1 MGKTFI
7 QIIRKNIFEHVSLFL
22 IFMAFGCSQ
31 ECLNVDGVDDKT
43 EKNKQ
48 LTTLQQVVD
57 NVNAGEEI
65 DLAEYENLTDYN
77 AVINKQLTIK
87 NGSLSNAKLLVD
99 SENVKLDKVKK
110 VSVTTLSG
118 SSLTI
123 IDSKLD
129 DLLLLGRSDS
139 NSDSSR
145 SSNLHFLVKE
155 SSVTMS
161 GTSTVENV
169 TMNFCKAKLKI
180 SGESV
185 AKTVNVLDDA
195 TVSGKIE
202 KLVVDELNTAVTLE
216 NADVANVI
224 MNGFNSQLAVLD
236 TTTVL
241 KNVSINTECK
251 ILCNVAIEGE
261 SQMEFTSDGQ
271 LTVVD
276 MTEKPQL
283 VSLSVLS
290 KPTNIFSDNDE
301 IDFTGLKVGG
311 LYENVSSKVYTGVGE
326 EENKEA
332 FMKLE
337 TDYDVEVISDENGII
352 TVRVSKD
359 GKECI
364 FEMLDSEKIA
374 KYTVKHCQENIEN
387 EKYEIIVI
395 DDNETKTGKVGE
407 LTNAEAKTYEG
418 YTVEP
423 IEQVEIKADGSTIV
437 YVKYK
442 RKTVTL
448 TLNLDGGEIGGK
460 SEMTISGKYGA
471 KVPEVK
477 SPTKDG
483 YEFAGWNP
491 QLPETFPAEST
502 TYMAKWAGEGDY
514 IIKYELNGGT
524 NADSNPASYNEETL
538 PITLADATKEDY
550 IFGGWYKDEAYTEEN
565 KVTEILEVSTG
576 NITLYAKWIA
586 RTLEHKFKDGY
597 SNQNNAN
604 ASGVSYNTDKGY
616 GVVTVHSPESSGSV
630 WDYYIKSE
638 DIKFQAGKNYTVSV
652 DLKADKTS
660 VVAIAAARADM
671 FFTVGTEWT
680 TCTFETGYLETE
692 ILNEEQKCITIGS
705 GLVGTLSI
713 SNLVIT
719 ETEGN
724 DNLPTLSFF
733 IEKAGIDTYLAS
745 NFTTKNIIEVEKAKD
760 VETETKILGYKLT
773 LNSTGV
779 SLQLRDYAPVSE
791 NKLNRAIFNLKTD
804 NSELTSAVVASVD
817 NLPNDYVNYWNG
829 ASVIGENKDCEVCF
843 PSYSEETSGLEQ
855 CAVEGIIK
863 DKQTAGN
870 TITITNF
877 EISNVAD
884 LANTGK
890 TFAISINDNF
900 NYSDTLPFTQEVT
913 VPAENSKE
921 ATFDVLLGNKVE
933 SGDSFNWDNVTRFL
947 YQKTSDEFIDNSNV
961 VKYVIAGDQNSPTY
975 KLVNTSTESDVTCI
989 ITLTKDLK
997 VEIKEK
1003 GDVGSQ
1009 ANPITDWETLS
1020 QLLMGNSTNEEVT
1033 LYVAGE
1039 FHVSSILQTCS
1050 PANIIPVGN
1059 VKFTRGKDVD
1069 DDDFSSFMFQHED
1082 AMNLALGS
1090 EAGIIT
1096 FSEDEVQTG
1105 STFIDSSAE
1114 SLTLTNCVF
1123 QNSFDDTEDIR
1134 ISGSATAVYLN
1145 GTINIGNIFF
1155 SFSEVTP
1162 IYVGNLSAD
1171 SLIGITLSEP
1181 ENMLGKTILQPIEG
1195 NTVNLTNFKLLNDD
1209 YTITNDFKIAEVSTE
1224 LTVNLQDEN
1233 IGNIINNFIN
1243 SVGTEGTVKVDGEI
1257 SEGSTVMADI
1267 CTAFKNGSQE
1277 ARINLDLSGV
1287 TGLSEIPESAFED
1300 CKNLVNITLPDC
1312 LVDIGDKAFLNCE
1325 NLEYTEY
1332 SNGYYLGNADNLY
1345 LAFMSSKEATVT
1357 SIEINNATKIIA
1369 ASAFAYC
1376 NELAKINIPNSVVTI
1391 GAQSFYNCFAL
1402 TSITIP
1408 SSVTK
1413 IGVQAFYRITDNCD
1427 VSYPSVSFEDTNGWH
1442 CFVYDDNGEEK
1453 KTSFDV
1459 KDTDNFENYCYN
1471 DWFKDVQ

>member
-1 MGKTFI
+1 M
-7 QIIRKNIFEHVSLFL
+7 
-22 IFMAFGCSQ
+22 
-31 ECLNVDGVDDKT
+31 
-43 EKNKQ
+43 
-48 LTTLQQVVD
+48 
-57 NVNAGEEI
+57 
-65 DLAEYENLTDYN
+65 
-77 AVINKQLTIK
+77 
-87 NGSLSNAKLLVD
+87 
-99 SENVKLDKVKK
+99 
-110 VSVTTLSG
+110 
-118 SSLTI
+118 
-123 IDSKLD
+123 
-129 DLLLLGRSDS
+129 
-139 NSDSSR
+139 
-145 SSNLHFLVKE
+145 
-155 SSVTMS
+155 
-161 GTSTVENV
+161 
-169 TMNFCKAKLKI
+169 
-180 SGESV
+180 
-185 AKTVNVLDDA
+185 
-195 TVSGKIE
+195 
-202 KLVVDELNTAVTLE
+202 
-216 NADVANVI
+216 
-224 MNGFNSQLAVLD
+224 
-236 TTTVL
+236 
-241 KNVSINTECK
+241 
-251 ILCNVAIEGE
+251 
-261 SQMEFTSDGQ
+261 
-271 LTVVD
+271 
-276 MTEKPQL
+276 
-283 VSLSVLS
+283 
-290 KPTNIFSDNDE
+290 FSDNGE
-301 IDFTGLKVGG
+301 IDFTGLKVCGV
-311 LYENVSSKVYTGVGE
+311 YENVTSKVYTGVGE

-337 TDYDVEVISDENGII
+337 TDYKIEVISEEDGII
-352 TVRVSKD
+352 KVRVSKD
-359 GKECI
+359 GKECT

-374 KYTVKHCQENIEN
+374 KYTVKHCQENLETGN
-387 EKYEIIVI
+387 FDIIVT
-395 DDNETKTGKVGE
+395 DDNETKTGKIGDS
-407 LTNAEAKTYEG
+407 TNATSNTYEG
-418 YTVEP
+418 YVVEP
-423 IEQVEIKADGSTIV
+423 IEQVEITADGNATV
-437 YVKYK
+437 YIKYK
-442 RKTVTL
+442 RNRVTL
-448 TLNLDGGEIGGK
+448 TLKFDDETTADKKID
-460 SEMTISGKYGA
+460 GKYGTTVNVTA
-471 KVPEVK
+471 
-477 SPTKDG
+477 PTRNG
-483 YEFAGWNP
+483 YNFAGWDP

-502 TYMAKWAGEGDY
+502 TYTAKWAGEGDY
-514 IIKYELNGGT
+514 IITYKLNGGT
-524 NADSNPASYNEETL
+524 NASGNPLIYNEETL
-538 PITLADATKEDY
+538 PITLAEATREDY
-550 IFGGWYKDEAYTEEN
+550 IFGGWYKDKDFAEAN
-565 KVTEILEVSTG
+565 KVTGIPEGSTG

-586 RTLEHKFKDGY
+586 RTLEQTFEAGY
-597 SNQNNAN
+597 SVKNAGQD
-604 ASGVSYNTDKGY
+604 GVSYSKEIGY
-616 GVVTVHSPESSGSV
+616 GVVTVKAPESSESV

-638 DIKFQAGKNYTVSV
+638 NIKFEAGKNYTVSV
-652 DLKADKTS
+652 DLKADKAS

-719 ETEGN
+719 EIEGN

-745 NFTTKNIIEVEKAKD
+745 DFATKNIIEVEKAKD
-760 VETETKILGYKLT
+760 AETVGYKLT

-791 NKLNRAIFNLKTD
+791 NKLNRATFNLKTD
-804 NSELTSAVVASVD
+804 NSKLTSAVVASVD
-817 NLPNDYVNYWNG
+817 NLPNDYVNYWNT

-843 PSYSEETSGLEQ
+843 PSYSKETSGLEQ
-855 CAVEGIIK
+855 CAVEGITK
-863 DKQTAGN
+863 DGQTAGN

-884 LANTGK
+884 LAKADTGK
-890 TFAISINDNF
+890 TFAISINDKF

-913 VPAENSKE
+913 VQKDNGSV
-921 ATFDVLLGNKVE
+921 TFDVLLGDKVE
-933 SGDSFNWDNVTRFL
+933 EGKSFNWDDVTRFL
-947 YQKTSDEFIDNSNV
+947 YQKTSDEFINSSSV

-975 KLVNTSTESDVTCI
+975 KLVNESESDVTCI

-1009 ANPITDWETLS
+1009 SNPITDWETLS

-1050 PANIIPVGN
+1050 PANIIPVGD

-1069 DDDFSSFMFQHED
+1069 DGDFSGFMFQHEG
-1082 AMNLALGS
+1082 AMKLALGS

-1105 STFIDSSAE
+1105 STFIYSSAE

-1224 LTVNLQDEN
+1224 LTVNLQDETN
-1233 IGNIINNFIN
+1233 NLKKTIEDYINEVAGDGSKKTI
-1243 SVGTEGTVKVDGEI
+1243 KVDGEI

-1287 TGLSEIPESAFED
+1287 TGLSEIPESAFEGCD
-1300 CKNLVNITLPDC
+1300 NLANITLPDC

-1357 SIEINNATKIIA
+1357 SIEINDETKIIA

-1376 NELAKINIPNSVVTI
+1376 NELAKINIPNNVVTI

-1402 TSITIP
+1402 VSITIP

-1413 IGVQAFYRITDNCD
+1413 IGVQAFYRITDNGD
-1427 VSYPSVSFEDTNGWH
+1427 VSYPNVSFEDTNGWYLGYERDA
-1442 CFVYDDNGEEK
+1442 FDKIEVTNPNNGDYFKIE
-1453 KTSFDV
+1453 
-1459 KDTDNFENYCYN
+1459 YAYYN
-1471 DWFKDVQ
+1471 WFKEVQ

>member
-1 MGKTFI
+1 MKSFFI
-7 QIIRKNIFEHVSLFL
+7 RTGNIFGCISLFL
-22 IFMAFGCSQ
+22 MFIFFGCTQ
-31 ECLNVDGVDDKT
+31 ECLNVDNPEKKT

-48 LTTLQQVVD
+48 LTTLQQVV
-57 NVNAGEEI
+57 NNANAGEEI

-87 NGSLSNAKLLVD
+87 NGSLSKAKLIVD
-99 SENVKLDKVKK
+99 SENVKLDRVKG
-110 VSVTTLSG
+110 VSVTTLSA

-123 IDSKLD
+123 TDSSIDE
-129 DLLLLGRSDS
+129 LLLIGKNYSD
-139 NSDSSR
+139 NSTSR
-145 SSNLHFLVKE
+145 SSKSYSFMKE
-155 SSVTMS
+155 SSVTMN
-161 GTSTVENV
+161 GTSTVNSV
-169 TMNFCKAKLKI
+169 TMNFSKAKLKI
-180 SGESV
+180 SDGSSAETV
-185 AKTVNVLDDA
+185 AILDDA
-195 TVSGKIE
+195 AISGKINE
-202 KLVVDELNTAVTLE
+202 LVIKELNTAVTLE
-216 NADVANVI
+216 KANITNVV
-224 MNGFNSQLAVLD
+224 MDGFNSQLAILD
-236 TTTVL
+236 ATTVL

-251 ILCNVAIEGE
+251 ILCNATMSEE
-261 SQMEFTSDGQ
+261 PKMEFTSDGQ

-283 VSLSVLS
+283 ESLLILS
-290 KPTNIFSDNDE
+290 MPTNIFSDNGE
-301 IDFTGLKVGG
+301 IDFTGLKVCGV
-311 LYENVSSKVYTGVGE
+311 YENVTSKVYTSADE

-337 TDYDVEVISDENGII
+337 TDYKIEVISEEDGII
-352 TVRVSKD
+352 EVRVSKD
-359 GKECI
+359 GKEYT

-374 KYTVKHCQENIEN
+374 KYTVKHCQENAEN
-387 EKYEIIVI
+387 ENYEIIVTA
-395 DDNETKTGKVGE
+395 DTETKTGKVGE

-423 IEQVEIKADGSTIV
+423 IEQVEITADGNATV
-437 YVKYK
+437 YIKYK
-442 RKTVTL
+442 RNRVTL
-448 TLNLDGGEIGGK
+448 TLKFDDRTTADKKID
-460 SEMTISGKYGA
+460 GKYGTMVNVTA
-471 KVPEVK
+471 
-477 SPTKDG
+477 PTRNG
-483 YEFAGWNP
+483 YKFAGWNP
-491 QLPETFPAEST
+491 QLPKTFPAEST
-502 TYMAKWAGEGDY
+502 TYTAKWAGEGDY
-514 IIKYELNGGT
+514 IITYELNEGT
-524 NADSNPASYNEETL
+524 NASSNPLIYNKEAET
-538 PITLADATKEDY
+538 IKLADATKEDY
-550 IFGGWYKDEAYTEEN
+550 IFDGWYTDKDCTEAS
-565 KVTEILEVSTG
+565 KVTEIAIGSTG

-586 RTLEHKFKDGY
+586 RTLEQTFEDGY

-604 ASGVSYNTDKGY
+604 ANGVSYNTDKGY
-616 GVVTVHSPESSGSV
+616 GVVTVHSPESSESV
-630 WDYYIKSE
+630 WDYYVRSK
-638 DIKFQAGKNYTVSV
+638 DVKFEAGKNYTVSV

-719 ETEGN
+719 EIEGN

-733 IEKAGIDTYLAS
+733 IEKAGIDTYLSDLSRAEQ
-745 NFTTKNIIEVEKAKD
+745 IIEVKEAKD
-760 VETETKILGYKLT
+760 DTGTKLLGGYELK
-773 LNSTGV
+773 LNSTHV
-779 SLQLRDYAPVSE
+779 SLQLRDYAFVSE
-791 NKLNRAIFNLKTD
+791 NKLNMATFNLKTD
-804 NSELTSAVVASVD
+804 NSKLTSAVVASVD
-817 NLPNDYVNYWNG
+817 NLPNDYISYWNG
-829 ASVIGENKDCEVCF
+829 ASVIGRENKDCKVCF
-843 PSYSEETSGLEQ
+843 PSYSKETSGLEQ

-863 DKQTAGN
+863 DEQIAGN

-884 LANTGK
+884 LANLGK
-890 TFAISINDNF
+890 TFAVSVNDDF
-900 NYSDTLPFTQEVT
+900 VYSNTLPFSREVT
-913 VPAENSKE
+913 VQKDNGSV
-921 ATFDVLLGNKVE
+921 TFDVLLGNKVE
-933 SGDSFNWDNVTRFL
+933 EGKSFNWDDVTRFL
-947 YQKTSDEFIDNSNV
+947 YQKKSEDKIDGSSCIQY
-961 VKYVIAGDQNSPTY
+961 KIAGSPNSPEY
-975 KLVNTSTESDVTCI
+975 KLVNTSDGDVTCV

-1009 ANPITDWETLS
+1009 SNPITDWETLS

-1050 PANIIPVGN
+1050 PANIIPVGE

-1069 DDDFSSFMFQHED
+1069 DGDFSSFMFQHEG

-1114 SLTLTNCVF
+1114 KLTLTNCVF

-1155 SFSEVTP
+1155 SCSEVTP
-1162 IYVGNLSAD
+1162 ISVGSLSED
-1171 SLIGITLSEP
+1171 SSIGIYLLEP

-1287 TGLSEIPESAFED
+1287 TGLSEIPESAFEGCD
-1300 CKNLVNITLPDC
+1300 NLANITLPDC
-1312 LVDIGDKAFLNCE
+1312 LVDIGDKAFFYCE
-1325 NLEYTEY
+1325 KLKYTED
-1332 SNGYYLGNADNLY
+1332 SNGCYLGNAANPY
-1345 LAFMSSKEATVT
+1345 LALIKPK
-1357 SIEINNATKIIA
+1357 SIEDLIIFTINDRTKIIA
-1369 ASAFAYC
+1369 SAAFYDC
-1376 NELAKINIPNSVVTI
+1376 SVLANITIPDSVQTI
-1391 GAQSFYNCFAL
+1391 GVQSFGNCFAL
-1402 TSITIP
+1402 DSIIIP
-1408 SSVTK
+1408 SGVTK
-1413 IGVQAFYRITDNCD
+1413 IGLMAFYRT
-1427 VSYPSVSFEDTNGWH
+1427 EDPCISAVTFDDTTGWY
-1442 CFVYDDNGEEK
+1442 CEGEELNV
-1453 KTSFDV
+1453 SNPQ
-1459 KDTDNFENYCYN
+1459 DNAKWLQEDYCWG
-1471 DWFKDVQ
+1471 DWTKNIN